1 MIEARTIYIMA
12 YRQIKR
18 FLRAKSRLIGSIVN
32 PVMWLVFFGLGW
44 SSAFSSPMAKM
55 VFHGL
60 DYMSYLTPGV
70 VMMTIFTASF
80 IGGIT
85 VIWDKEFGFLKE
97 ILVAPASRR
106 AVILGRA
113 LGDALLAVL
122 QGSITFAIASLLVGY
137 INPLAIPVLLLAMFL
152 TAISYACLGS
162 AIGSS
167 VGSVESFQLINMTIA
182 MPMFFLSGTVMP
194 LYRAPWWMR
203 TAALAIPL
211 TYGVDACRSA
221 LYGVGML
228 PLWLDLGVLACIAL
242 AFVFLAAAA
251 FERTTI
257 S

>member
-1 MIEARTIYIMA
+1 MC
-12 YRQIKR
+12 YRQVKR
-18 FLRAKSRLIGSIVN
+18 FLRMKPRIAMSFLRPMVWFFL
-32 PVMWLVFFGLGW
+32 FGLGW
-44 SSAFSSPMAKM
+44 SSALRGRAAQEALG
-55 VFHGL
+55 GL
-60 DYMSYLTPGV
+60 SYLEFLAPGV
-70 VMMTIFTASF
+70 AMMAVFFNSFFAGTA
-80 IGGIT
+80 
-85 VIWDKEFGFLKE
+85 VIWDREFGFLKE